1 MVCLSI
7 IVPVYN
13 TEKYLK
19 NCIESVLKQTFSDW
33 ELILVDDGSTDS
45 SGSICDQYA
54 QADNRIKVIH
64 KPNGGLSAARNTG
77 IDHSRG
83 KYITFLDSDD
93 DIAIDTYDKNIQLL
107 LADQELEIV
116 QFPVFEGYGENG
128 GVLVQFPPQLL
139 VSNREIQISF
149 LEHLNHFNAAVW
161 NKIYR
166 SDILKNIRFVE
177 GRLHEDY
184 VYIDQLIQKLNKV
197 RITNFGCYHYYHR
210 PQSITH
216 KSSIKRHLDLIDC
229 DVSRLRRR
237 YEFQELRHLLI
248 EQFVFV
254 VRELQ
259 NIHYAF
265 PDYDLTTLSEE
276 ILKLKPSF
284 KYLFQ
289 CSSAKDFVWYIA
301 IQIFG
306 LKRFTTIYQKTLSK
320 RKKKENVI

>member
-1 MVCLSI
+1 M
-7 IVPVYN
+7 
-13 TEKYLK
+13 
-19 NCIESVLKQTFSDW
+19 
-33 ELILVDDGSTDS
+33 VDDGSTDS

-265 PDYDLTTLSEE
+265 PDYDLTILSEE

>member
-265 PDYDLTTLSEE
+265 PDYDLTILSEE

>member
-19 NCIESVLKQTFSDW
+19 NCIESVLKQTLSDW

-45 SGSICDQYA
+45 SGRICDQYA
-54 QADNRIKVIH
+54 QSDNRIKVIH

-139 VSNREIQISF
+139 VSNRKIQISF

-197 RITNFGCYHYYHR
+197 RITNLGCYHYYHR

-229 DVSRLRRR
+229 DISRLKRR
-237 YEFQELRHLLI
+237 YEFPELHHLLL
-248 EQFVFV
+248 EQYVFV

-259 NIHYAF
+259 NIHYEF
-265 PDYDLTTLSEE
+265 PDYNLNKLFEE
-276 ILKLKPSF
+276 ITRLKPSI
-284 KYLFQ
+284 KYVFIN
-289 CSSAKDFVWYIA
+289 SSAKEIIWYLA
-301 IQIFG
+301 IQILG
-306 LKRFTTIYQKTLSK
+306 MERFTTIYQKILSK
-320 RKKKENVI
+320 RKKK